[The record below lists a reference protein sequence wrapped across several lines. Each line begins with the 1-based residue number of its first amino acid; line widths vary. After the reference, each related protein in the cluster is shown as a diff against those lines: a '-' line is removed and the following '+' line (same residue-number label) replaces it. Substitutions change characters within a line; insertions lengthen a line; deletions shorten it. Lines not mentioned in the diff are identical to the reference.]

1 MGMTVKFLLSFAALA
16 MCPAGV
22 RAGGVADGAAAYSL
36 DDPAANHVE
45 EGIARD
51 ARGDKDGSIA
61 CFRAATRHAP
71 ESDAAYLNLGV
82 ACMREKRLREAQ
94 DAYGKAQAIN
104 PANEFL
110 KDNMKA
116 LENWVR
122 HYGIDYDPEQA
133 KKKKKKKKKQT
144 ATTSTGQRPPVSNGA
159 CTKHKD
165 CTKKD
170 FCGGAG
176 ECYRCKHCEEPADSK
191 SGKCPCGPG
200 KRKNKSKSKKGA
212 PRSEAG
218 GGGGQK
224 TKTSVGPGGTPLCAA
239 HGDCGTGK
247 FCCWENECLPCV
259 ECAHDRDAADGKCP
273 CGPGKKKGKKEKAQG
288 ETTPGDDIDD
298 DDVLDEL

>member
-1 MGMTVKFLLSFAALA
+1 MVHLAVVLSFTATVLW
-16 MCPAGV
+16 PTGV
-22 RAGGVADGAAAYSL
+22 HAGGANDGAAAYSL
-36 DDPAANHVE
+36 DDPAMNHVE

-110 KDNMKA
+110 EDNMQA
-116 LENWVR
+116 LKNWIR
-122 HYGIDYDPEQA
+122 HYGIDYDPKQA
-133 KKKKKKKKKQT
+133 KKKQK

-200 KRKNKSKSKKGA
+200 KKKNKSKSKKGA
-212 PRSEAG
+212 PRSEKSV

-224 TKTSVGPGGTPLCAA
+224 TKTGVGPGGTPLCAE

-259 ECAHDRDAADGKCP
+259 ECARDRDAADGKCP

-288 ETTPGDDIDD
+288 ETTPGDNID